1 MALKMA
7 SMPLFTPFLII
18 MSTCEHRYII
28 QNRPDARKN
37 SPQTGQKGHFWP
49 LSQAVLRASL
59 EVALPPSMLAT
70 RNRIGRLRLYDDYLF
85 LTQHLDT

>member
-18 MSTCEHRYII
+18 MSICEHRYII

-37 SPQTGQKGHFWP
+37 PPQTGQKDRFWP
-49 LSQAVLRASL
+49 LSRAVLRASL
-59 EVALPPSMLAT
+59 EVALPPLMLAT
-70 RNRIGRLRLYDDYLF
+70 RKRIGRLYHDHLF